1 MYRQKEQVY
10 TLITQD
16 ISWSVH
22 VVESGGWFKLWR
34 PDKPG
39 VCTIKVMIWNGT
51 GENPEPLSELTAT
64 TMVVQN
70 SSP

>member
-1 MYRQKEQVY
+1 M
-10 TLITQD
+10 
-16 ISWSVH
+16 H